1 MPTAK
6 SRCTSPGLTST
17 SVRNHTDYDPANPIR
32 PMPGLKSPSTEPDP
46 IFPDVG
52 ARNESTTRVYNNL
65 LDTSGADIYDDPPP
79 PFKEFE
85 SPVHPRGANFGAGID
100 NGKRPGEQVTE
111 GSKGQGA
118 VTKPP
123 AAEGEAKGEEQDK
136 VSKGEGEEAITNTNI
151 GDADGVGGQDS
162 GGDTKGNIETSN
174 AGDNARGADSP
185 NREDCARENGKD
197 SQEREKSGQGNQ
209 GPVDDSQATCEVANL
224 ASGDTQVAGDDTQE
238 TDSGPKPEPTR
249 LTPAQEEAETHR
261 HAFLL
266 KEVTQLEESRKR
278 EIMNSSDQC
287 SSETQARLSA
297 VKARISRIIFA
308 DPPRYPPPAFEIPSS
323 GKNAQDLTS
332 ALTNTIIDLLLERQD
347 AGPIKIIVLYTKGAK
362 QKSVEKLLKE
372 FNADNKFSIRS
383 ESGQL
388 STVITV

>member
-224 ASGDTQVAGDDTQE
+224 ASGDTQVAGDDTQD

-261 HAFLL
+261 HTFLL
-266 KEVTQLEESRKR
+266 KEVARLEESRKR
-278 EIMNSSDQC
+278 EIMDSSDDQC
-287 SSETQARLSA
+287 PSEIQARLSA
-297 VKARISRIIFA
+297 VKARISKIIFA
-308 DPPRYPPPAFEIPSS
+308 DPPKRPPTSEINSS
-323 GKNAQDLTS
+323 GKSAPELTS
-332 ALTNTIIDLLLERQD
+332 ALTNAIIDLLLERQD
-347 AGPIKIIVLYTKGAK
+347 AGPIKVAVSYTKNKRAV
-362 QKSVEKLLKE
+362 VEKLLKD

-383 ESGQL
+383 ESGQF
-388 STVITV
+388 STLITV